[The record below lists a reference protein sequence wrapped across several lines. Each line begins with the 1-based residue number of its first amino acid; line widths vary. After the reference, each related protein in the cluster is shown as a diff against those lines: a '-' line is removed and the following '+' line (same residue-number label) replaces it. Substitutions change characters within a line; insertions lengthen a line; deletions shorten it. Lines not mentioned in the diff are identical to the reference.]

1 MAQARRVV
9 KMAMALALLLPSPA
23 SPQVATAAEV
33 NGTWKDRT
41 KILRV
46 WALGNQGLKVE
57 FHGTYEYKAGGA
69 WTANTGYASGIAMIE
84 GVVATFKPEGADAGC
99 KIAMTFQGGRL
110 LVDQRGDCGFGLNVV
125 ASGNYRKT
133 SSRKPDFDN

>member
-1 MAQARRVV
+1 MERSNQN
-9 KMAMALALLLPSPA
+9 L
-23 SPQVATAAEV
+23 E
-33 NGTWKDRT
+33 G
-41 KILRV
+41 

-57 FHGTYEYKAGGA
+57 FRGTYEYKAGGA
-69 WTANTGYASGIAMIE
+69 WTANTGYASGIALIE